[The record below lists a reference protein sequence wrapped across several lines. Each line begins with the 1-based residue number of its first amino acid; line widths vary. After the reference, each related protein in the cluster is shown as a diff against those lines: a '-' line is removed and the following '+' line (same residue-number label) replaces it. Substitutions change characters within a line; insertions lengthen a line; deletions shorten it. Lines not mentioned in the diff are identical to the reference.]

1 MGADLFNIGRT
12 SLHASKTSLKT
23 TSHNIA
29 NANTEGYSRQRV
41 HQETNTPI
49 SEGSYTLGTGTNI
62 RSVKRVHDALI
73 EKKLNHSLTSS
84 NFHEERTFQLERVE
98 EIFNEINSDGL
109 NKILN
114 KFFNSFRELSNQP
127 ENEVVRSLVKDN
139 AQLVVNDFNRL
150 SDEVT
155 AVKENID
162 AKIHASVNEINTL
175 AKSIASLNKEIINVE
190 NLGGESGDLRDQRDL
205 AVRTIS
211 EFFKVNTYEDN
222 KGQYTVNVQGAGSLV
237 SGGMVNE
244 LAADS
249 VTENSS
255 NDEGNMELFFS
266 GRTNNKISGS
276 IATGKL
282 GAALKVRNE
291 DVATLREHMDELAY
305 GLTKA
310 TNAIH
315 RRGYVN
321 REIPMDQNGN
331 PIDPMNDI
339 NYFPEINAKRQKITG
354 INFFKDLNSQSNAS
368 GKIELSEDIQE
379 DINNISTGLAPNSPG
394 DNRIAI
400 AISKLQH
407 EKILNDE
414 NSTFEESY
422 LTAVGTIGLATGKSK
437 IDEEQ
442 ANGILAQAQSVKE
455 RLTGVSIDEE
465 AANMIK
471 YQHAYDASAKMIK
484 VADEMFDSVLGMIR

>member
-29 NANTEGYSRQRV
+29 NANTEGYSRQKV
-41 HQETNTPI
+41 TQETNTPVA
-49 SEGSYTLGTGTNI
+49 EGNYVLGTGTNI
-62 RSVKRVHDALI
+62 KSIKRVHDKLI
-73 EKKLNHSLTSS
+73 ETKLNHSLTNS

-127 ENEVVRSLVKDN
+127 ENEVVRALVKDN

-150 SDEVT
+150 DEQVT
-155 AVKENID
+155 GVKENID
-162 AKIHASVNEINTL
+162 RKIQGSVTEINSL
-175 AKSIASLNKEIINVE
+175 ANSIATLNKEIVNIE
-190 NLGGESGDLRDQRDL
+190 NTAGETGDLRDQRDM

-211 EFFKVNTYEDN
+211 EFLKVNTYEDQ
-222 KGQYTVNVQGAGSLV
+222 KGQYVVNIVGAGSLV
-237 SGGMVNE
+237 AGGLVNE
-244 LAADS
+244 LQAQS
-249 VTENSS
+249 VTQDSAQ
-255 NDEGNMELFFS
+255 DEGQVELFFK
-266 GRTNNKISGS
+266 GRVKNTFSS
-276 IATGKL
+276 AVDTGKL

-291 DVATLREHMDELAY
+291 EIAELKDQMNELSF

-315 RRGYVN
+315 KRGFIN
-321 REIPMDQNGN
+321 RKIPMDENGN
-331 PIDPMNDI
+331 PIQ
-339 NYFPEINAKRQKITG
+339 NASTGKITG
-354 INFFKDLNSQSNAS
+354 INFFKDLDSKKNAS
-368 GKIELSEDIQE
+368 QKIALSDDILEDL
-379 DINNISTGLAPNSPG
+379 NNISTGLAPNSPG

-414 NSTFEESY
+414 TSTFEETY
-422 LTAVGTIGLATGKSK
+422 LKGVGKIGLATSKSK
-437 IDEEQ
+437 IDQEQ
-442 ANGILAQAQSVKE
+442 AKGILTQAQSVKE

-465 AANMIK
+465 AANMVK
-471 YQHAYDASAKMIK
+471 YQHAYDASARMIR
-484 VADEMFDSVLGMIR
+484 VADEMFDSVLEMVR

>member
-12 SLHASKTSLKT
+12 ALHASKTSLKT

-49 SEGSYTLGTGTNI
+49 SEGGYTLGTGTNI
-62 RSVKRVHDALI
+62 RSVKRVHDNLI
-73 EKKLNHSLTSS
+73 EKKLNHSLTGSGY
-84 NFHEERTFQLERVE
+84 HEERTFQLERVE

-127 ENEVVRSLVKDN
+127 ENEVVRALVKDN
-139 AQLVVNDFNRL
+139 AQLVVGDFNRL
-150 SDEVT
+150 SDEVRG
-155 AVKENID
+155 VKENID
-162 AKIHASVNEINTL
+162 AKIHASIGEINSL
-175 AKSIASLNKEIINVE
+175 AQSIAKLNKEIVTVE
-190 NLGGESGDLRDQRDL
+190 NTGGESGDLRDQRDL
-205 AVRTIS
+205 AVRTAS
-211 EFFKVNTYEDN
+211 EFFKINTYEDQ
-222 KGQYTVNVQGAGSLV
+222 KGQYVVNIVGAGSLV
-237 SGGMVNE
+237 AGGLVNALDAE
-244 LAADS
+244 A
-249 VTENSS
+249 VTKNSS
-255 NDEGNMELFFS
+255 SDEGNMEIFFK
-266 GRTNNKISGS
+266 GRTNNKISDS
-276 IATGKL
+276 LKTGKL
-282 GAALKVRNE
+282 GAQLKVRNE
-291 DVATLREHMDELAY
+291 EIAVLRDKMDELAY
-305 GLTKA
+305 GLSKA

-315 RRGYVN
+315 KRGFVN
-321 REIPMDQNGN
+321 REIPMDSNGN
-331 PIDPMNDI
+331 PI
-339 NYFPEINAKRQKITG
+339 ENASTGKITG
-354 INFFKDLNSQSNAS
+354 IDFFKNLNSKTNAS
-368 GKIELSEDIQE
+368 SQISLSDEILEDL
-379 DINNISTGLAPNSPG
+379 NNISTGLSPNSPG

-414 NSTFEESY
+414 TSTFEESY
-422 LTAVGTIGLATGKSK
+422 LTSVGKIGLATGKSK

-442 ANGILAQAQSVKE
+442 ANGILAQAKSVKE

-484 VADEMFDSVLGMIR
+484 VADEMFDSVLGMMR